1 MPLPKIVTPVHFL
14 GFLVFQPFHFSLFCF
29 LHVSDFPN
37 CAFYTCLI
45 FQIVHV
51 LSFASLR
58 GFLKISSILSVMLQF
73 GFFAFHLST
82 YRPGLGSLSCCFDVC
97 FLTLHVSLS
106 FFAFSFL
113 TCMLPFCF
121 LAFVSVL
128 FSCLFCYMHVIFSF
142 SCVGRGLVCM
152 LAYRVCLFML
162 LLLFCSGA
170 VFMCVLLH
178 ACQLFIFLCRTR
190 FCIFCYLIVFLFSW
204 WFCC

>member
-1 MPLPKIVTPVHFL
+1 MLNVTFL
-14 GFLVFQPFHFSLFCF
+14 CSSGAGETSNQSFM
-29 LHVSDFPN
+29 
-37 CAFYTCLI
+37 CLI

-51 LSFASLR
+51 LPFASLR
-58 GFLKISSILSVMLQF
+58 GFLKISSILLQF

-106 FFAFSFL
+106 FFVFSFL
-113 TCMLPFCF
+113 TCMLPFRF

-152 LAYRVCLFML
+152 LAYRVCVFML

-170 VFMCVLLH
+170 VFMCVFLH
-178 ACQLFIFLCRTR
+178 AC
-190 FCIFCYLIVFLFSW
+190 
-204 WFCC
+204 